1 MLIAGWDRRGDRLSK
16 KCLTQDEILEQLSI
30 LASDTDV
37 AANYRIKA
45 LELLGKANKM
55 FDFEEKEVIRA
66 VKIVDDVP

>member
-1 MLIAGWDRRGDRLSK
+1 MSK
-16 KCLTQDEILEQLSI
+16 KCLTQDEILEQLSF
-30 LASDTDV
+30 LASDENV

-55 FDFEEKEVIRA
+55 FEDEKEVIRA

>member
-1 MLIAGWDRRGDRLSK
+1 MSK
-16 KCLTQDEILEQLSI
+16 KCLTQDEILERLSF
-30 LASDTDV
+30 LASDENV

-55 FDFEEKEVIRA
+55 FEDEKEVIRA